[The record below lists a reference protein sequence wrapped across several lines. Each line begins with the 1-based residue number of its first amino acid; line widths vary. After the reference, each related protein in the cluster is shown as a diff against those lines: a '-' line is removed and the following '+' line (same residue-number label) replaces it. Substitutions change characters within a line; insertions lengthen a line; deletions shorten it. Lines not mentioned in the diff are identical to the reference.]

1 MSSSCDEQPFAC
13 YENLVIAH
21 SSIENMA
28 IVYDHEAICRLQGK
42 DKEDAKRVLDMIAKS
57 MQLAA
62 LPEHT
67 NTAEMYAQ
75 LTHEEMDHPLALKTR
90 DSVRY
95 QAMRAI
101 RDDLREHGTTYAADV
116 RECVALAMDVPEAA
130 IEQRID
136 NELHAL
142 ALEMGQQFAAV
153 FAAQGVLTDLER
165 RRITDREAYL
175 PSQNIVEKAHD
186 RIFEITKKEER
197 IIRYRRNL
205 DLVEKFKKI
214 VQ

>member
-1 MSSSCDEQPFAC
+1 MSSCDEQPFAC

-62 LPEHT
+62 IPEHT

-101 RDDLREHGTTYAADV
+101 RDDLREHGATYEADV
-116 RECVALAMDVPEAA
+116 RECVAMAMNAPEAA
-130 IEQRID
+130 VEQRID

-142 ALEMGQQFAAV
+142 ALEMGQQFAAI

-175 PSQNIVEKAHD
+175 PSQIIVEKAHD
-186 RIFEITKKEER
+186 RILEITKQEER

>member
-21 SSIENMA
+21 SSIENMS

-62 LPEHT
+62 IPEHT

-101 RDDLREHGTTYAADV
+101 RDDLREHGTTYEAEV
-116 RECVALAMDVPEAA
+116 RECVALAIGAPEAA

-136 NELHAL
+136 NELNAM
-142 ALEMGQQFAAV
+142 AMETGQQYAAIL
-153 FAAQGVLTDLER
+153 AAKRVLADLER
-165 RRITDREAYL
+165 SKNTDREAYT
-175 PSQNIVEKAHD
+175 PSINVVKQAHD
-186 RIFEITKKEER
+186 RIAELIKKQER
-197 IIRYRRNL
+197 FIRYKRSL